1 LFSGVF
7 WGSQDVFLPDLDR
20 IEVISGPAGVTWG
33 ANAVNGVINI
43 TTKSARETQGSLT
56 YGGVGNELIYTAG
69 IRYGGRLAP
78 ETYYR
83 VYAKSQKF
91 DDTLAANGSDP
102 GMDEWDFTQAG
113 FRMDGGDETSE
124 TSWTLQGDGY
134 RGNYDGPGLAGGSSL
149 TEGANVIARWA
160 RQFSN
165 ESSLILRGFHDYTR
179 RDEPGIF
186 GETLRTTEFELQH
199 RFSLGARHDLVW
211 GANYRFLNESVDNWE
226 GVLAFLPPKVNLHV
240 AGIYAQD
247 EMDLIADRVRLF
259 TGVRFEHNS
268 YTGWE
273 VQPNVRISW
282 AVQPQHTL
290 WAAISRATRTPS
302 RIDGDFR
309 VPSDEPFVLISDPNF
324 QSETLVAYETGW
336 RGQFSEG
343 LAASATVYY
352 HDYDQLRSV
361 EPGAP
366 LLITNGL
373 KGNSYGA
380 EYFLDWQVADWWRF
394 RFGGFLLHEE
404 TSFRPGGADIEG
416 GLGEASNP
424 EYQVL
429 VRSGFHS
436 QGCIQ
441 HRHRFIC
448 DNQ

>member
-1 LFSGVF
+1 MIQNTNYVLAFRKFVGAAALAVIGPASLAAQVLAVQNPAALKSMTVDELLRQKVISVSRRPETLGQVPSSVFLIRGEAAQGTGANRLPELLRLAPNLFVAQSSSYDWAVGARGFTRANSRVNKMQVLIDGRVVYSPLFSGVF

-226 GVLAFLPPKVNLHV
+226 GF
-240 AGIYAQD
+240 
-247 EMDLIADRVRLF
+247 
-259 TGVRFEHNS
+259 
-268 YTGWE
+268 WE
-273 VQPNVRISW
+273 
-282 AVQPQHTL
+282 
-290 WAAISRATRTPS
+290 
-302 RIDGDFR
+302 
-309 VPSDEPFVLISDPNF
+309 
-324 QSETLVAYETGW
+324 
-336 RGQFSEG
+336 
-343 LAASATVYY
+343 
-352 HDYDQLRSV
+352 
-361 EPGAP
+361 
-366 LLITNGL
+366 
-373 KGNSYGA
+373 
-380 EYFLDWQVADWWRF
+380 
-394 RFGGFLLHEE
+394 
-404 TSFRPGGADIEG
+404 
-416 GLGEASNP
+416 
-424 EYQVL
+424 
-429 VRSGFHS
+429 
-436 QGCIQ
+436 
-441 HRHRFIC
+441 
-448 DNQ
+448 